1 MFITLQKHRLS
12 DIRIWVNVVITNS
25 KCIWTGTFLRAN
37 EAGIFNVNEDGI
49 VETPPD
55 SRVANGPSIS
65 RLTKFSHPFHN
76 ITHVLDDEGGVTHS
90 GLSHTQKQD
99 LKKYLTNMN
108 LNG

>member
-1 MFITLQKHRLS
+1 M
-12 DIRIWVNVVITNS
+12 
-25 KCIWTGTFLRAN
+25 RAN
-37 EAGIFNVNEDGI
+37 EAGIFHVNDDGT

-55 SRVANGPSIS
+55 SRVAKESSIS
-65 RLTKFSHPFHN
+65 HFTKFSHPFHN

-108 LNG
+108 FNG